1 MRQAL
6 SNELY
11 YRNNDSDTIWWVI
24 NLDEKGVFEFTFD
37 QKTIFNMFADYPQ
50 ELTQEQKQIFDNENP
65 YWAEFF
71 SDRK

>member
-1 MRQAL
+1 MRQAE
-6 SNELY
+6 SSEIYEKHNE
-11 YRNNDSDTIWWVI
+11 SDTIWWV
-24 NLDEKGVFEFTFD
+24 LHLEEKGIWEFTFD